1 MDTSLPVPDLA
12 AYLTGTWRLTRDIV
26 TTGGAD
32 AGAVTGTATF
42 TPAEDVL
49 IYDEEGELRLGGF
62 VGPVT
67 RTLHYR
73 LARPERADVHFDHGG
88 FFHDLDLS
96 TGRWSTE
103 HPCRAD
109 RYHGEF
115 HILDDGH
122 WRQEWTV
129 TGPAKDHVIVSRFA
143 RL

>member
-1 MDTSLPVPDLA
+1 MDTYLPVPDLA
-12 AYLTGTWRLTRDIV
+12 AYFTGTWRLTRDIV
-26 TTGGAD
+26 TTGGGD

-49 IYDEEGELRLGGF
+49 VYVEEGELRLGGY
-62 VGPVT
+62 VGPMS

-73 LARPERADVHFDHGG
+73 LTGLDRAEVHFDHGG
-88 FFHDLDLS
+88 FFHDLDLGA
-96 TGRWSTE
+96 GRWSTD

-115 HILDDGH
+115 RVLDDAR
-122 WRQEWTV
+122 WQQEWTV
-129 TGPAKDHVIVSRFA
+129 TGPAKDHVILTRFV